1 MAFLAHLEA
10 VVNQVPGALACSVM
24 GFDGIPVET
33 HQSDDAV
40 EMDLQTSWV
49 EYANMLS
56 QIRGAAE
63 GLKTGAVSEVAVSSE
78 RVVTLMRLVSP
89 EYFLVLA
96 MKPEGNYGKGRYVLR
111 ITAPKVKA
119 ELYPR
124 ADPWGKQRDLSREQ
138 PPWPASSTRLNS
150 ARA

>member
-40 EMDLQTSWV
+40 EMDLQSSWV

-63 GLKTGAVSEVAVSSE
+63 GLRTGAVSEVAVSSE
-78 RVVTLMRLVSP
+78 RVITLMRLVSP

-119 ELYPR
+119 EL
-124 ADPWGKQRDLSREQ
+124 
-138 PPWPASSTRLNS
+138 
-150 ARA
+150 